1 MKSTRELLLQQATYL
16 FATRG
21 YDATSVQDVVDVADA
36 TKGAFYYHFESKDDL
51 LYQIHEKFISYELE
65 HAEEILQRGL
75 PPREALRSLIINLVE
90 SIVLFQP
97 EVTVFFR
104 DMHRL
109 SPGKFESIKKER
121 DRYESYFGRVIE
133 QGQEADE
140 FRTDVSAKIQTLA
153 LFGMCNWMYKW
164 YRSGGRES
172 PRQIGKDL
180 ASLLLSGIEVHAGS
194 EHVRLRS
201 LPSLDGDTSTNA
213 YEQESPGDLTRD
225 PGLNKG
231 TSHDH

>member
-1 MKSTRELLLQQATYL
+1 MKSMRELLLQQATHL

-51 LYQIHEKFISYELE
+51 LYEIHEKFISYELE
-65 HAEEILQRGL
+65 HAEEILQKGL
-75 PPREALRSLIINLVE
+75 SPRETLRLLIINLVE

-109 SPGKFESIKKER
+109 SPGKFEAIKKAR
-121 DRYESYFGRVIE
+121 DRYESYFRGVIA
-133 QGQEADE
+133 QGQEASV
-140 FRTDVSAKIQTLA
+140 FRTDISAKIQTLA

-164 YRSGGRES
+164 YRSGGPES

-180 ASLLLSGIEVHAGS
+180 ASLLVSGIEVHGGV
-194 EHVRLRS
+194 EHAQELS
-201 LPSLDGDTSTNA
+201 LPSLDGHMSTDA
-213 YEQESPGDLTRD
+213 AE
-225 PGLNKG
+225 
-231 TSHDH
+231 